1 MCIWSNSPHLRWSS
15 SLDYPG
21 AELWNRNTPLSEDCL
36 YMNIWVPRFKTPP
49 TEPLQVMMW
58 FYGGSFMKGTAS
70 LDHYDGRY
78 MANTQNVIVVSMN
91 FR

>member
-1 MCIWSNSPHLRWSS
+1 
-15 SLDYPG
+15 
-21 AELWNRNTPLSEDCL
+21 
-36 YMNIWVPRFKTPP
+36 MNVWVPRSKTPP
-49 TEPLQVMMW
+49 KKPLQVMMW

-78 MANTQNVIVVSMN
+78 MAYTQNVIVVSMN